1 MEDKMNN
8 NQISNPKTEVPK
20 GTSINDKDYI
30 NSLLSSLKEMV
41 KNYATSLTEV
51 SNETLYKEF
60 KTMFDEYSNLQR
72 EVYETMFRKGWYSIE
87 KVEHQKLD
95 TKYQTLNQEFM
106 DLNA

>member
-1 MEDKMNN
+1 MNN

-20 GTSINDKDYI
+20 GTSINDKDYM
-30 NSLLSSLKEMV
+30 NALLSSLKEMV
-41 KNYATSLTEV
+41 KNYATALTEV
-51 SNETLYKEF
+51 SNESLYNEF

-87 KVEHQKLD
+87 KADEQKQD

>member
-1 MEDKMNN
+1 MNN
-8 NQISNPKTEVPK
+8 NEISNPKTEVAK
-20 GTSINDKDYI
+20 GTSINDKDYM
-30 NSLLSSLKEMV
+30 NSLLSSLKEIV

-60 KTMFDEYSNLQR
+60 KTMFDEYSILQR

-87 KVEHQKLD
+87 KVEHQKLN

>member
-1 MEDKMNN
+1 MNN

-20 GTSINDKDYI
+20 GTSINDKDYM

-60 KTMFDEYSNLQR
+60 KTMFDEYSSLQR

-87 KVEHQKLD
+87 KVEQQKLN

-106 DLNA
+106 DLNT

>member
-1 MEDKMNN
+1 MNN
-8 NQISNPKTEVPK
+8 NKISNPKTEVPK
-20 GTSINDKDYI
+20 GTSINDKDYM

-51 SNETLYKEF
+51 SNQTLYKEF

-87 KVEHQKLD
+87 KVEQQKLN